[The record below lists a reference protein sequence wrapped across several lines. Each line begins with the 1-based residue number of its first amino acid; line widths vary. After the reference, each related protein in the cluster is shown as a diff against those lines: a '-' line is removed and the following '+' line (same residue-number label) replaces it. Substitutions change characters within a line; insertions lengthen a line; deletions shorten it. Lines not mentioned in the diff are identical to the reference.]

1 MIFLTASRTLPDVPF
16 YKPRPKELDL
26 PFSSNQKSL
35 CSLPTLSGGGCPGKL
50 PIIFRLEKGESWE
63 ICLHSLQKIMKIQW
77 FRVVLLN
84 LVCAGLILGATP
96 CLAITPPIKGEK
108 IKVEDVIAKHVESL
122 GTQKALAD
130 VKTRVIAGT
139 AMFRSKTI
147 GATQL
152 QGPAVVASD
161 GAMSLVGIGFNTAEY
176 SQEKV
181 AYDGKNVTVGY
192 IRPGTR
198 SALGEFLLARN
209 VIFKEGLFGGVY
221 SSGWALLNLPG
232 HEARIEYTGTKKVNG
247 KEAHVLKYE
256 PKGGSDVQIRLYFDK
271 NTFQHVQTEYEQ
283 LISAQMGANPEQSAS
298 QRNSRIKL
306 TEQFES
312 FANEQGLVLPHVY
325 KLVLLV
331 DEQQSGRQ
339 LEWNFEF
346 QQFVYNEKLDPK
358 SFNILNN

>member
-1 MIFLTASRTLPDVPF
+1 
-16 YKPRPKELDL
+16 
-26 PFSSNQKSL
+26 
-35 CSLPTLSGGGCPGKL
+35 
-50 PIIFRLEKGESWE
+50 
-63 ICLHSLQKIMKIQW
+63 MKIQW
-77 FRVVLLN
+77 LKGILLSVVVGVLA
-84 LVCAGLILGATP
+84 LVTDP
-96 CLAITPPIKGEK
+96 CLAFTPPVKGEK
-108 IKVEDVIAKHVESL
+108 LKPEDVIAKHIESI
-122 GTQKALAD
+122 GTQKTLSD
-130 VKTRVIAGT
+130 VKTRVIAGK
-139 AMFRSKTI
+139 ALFRSKTI

-152 QGPAVVASD
+152 QGPAVIASD

-209 VIFKEGLFGGVY
+209 VIFKEGLFGGVL
-221 SSGWALLNLPG
+221 SSGWALLNLDS
-232 HEARIEYTGTKKVNG
+232 HDARIEYSGTKKVNG

-271 NTFQHVQTEYEQ
+271 NTFQHVQSEYEQ
-283 LISAQMGANPEQSAS
+283 LISAQMGASPEQSAS

-312 FANEQGLVLPHVY
+312 FAGEQGLVLPHVY
-325 KLVLLV
+325 KIILLV
-331 DEQQSGRQ
+331 DDQQSGRQ
-339 LEWNFEF
+339 LEWNLEF
-346 QQFVYNEKLDPK
+346 QQFMYNEKLDPK

>member
-1 MIFLTASRTLPDVPF
+1 MMV
-16 YKPRPKELDL
+16 
-26 PFSSNQKSL
+26 
-35 CSLPTLSGGGCPGKL
+35 GGL
-50 PIIFRLEKGESWE
+50 AL
-63 ICLHSLQKIMKIQW
+63 
-77 FRVVLLN
+77 
-84 LVCAGLILGATP
+84 ATSP
-96 CLAITPPIKGEK
+96 CLAVTPLMKGDK
-108 IKVEDVIAKHVESL
+108 LKPEDIIAKHIESI
-122 GTQKALAD
+122 GTQKALSE

-152 QGPAVVASD
+152 QGPAVFASD
-161 GAMSLVGIGFNTAEY
+161 GLMNVVGIGFNTPEY
-176 SQEKV
+176 SQEKM

-198 SALGEFLLARN
+198 SALGEFILARN
-209 VIFKEGLFGGVY
+209 VIFKEGLFGGVLT
-221 SSGWALLNLPG
+221 SGWALLNVAS
-232 HEARIEYTGTKKVNG
+232 HDARIEYSGTKKVNG

-256 PKGGSDVQIRLYFDK
+256 PKGGSDVQVRLYFDK

-312 FANEQGLVLPHVY
+312 FAGEQGLVLPHVY
-325 KLVLLV
+325 KIILLV
-331 DEQQSGRQ
+331 DDQQSGRQ

-346 QQFVYNEKLDPK
+346 QQFMYNEKLDPK